1 MKFSASTILFAA
13 IGAFFA
19 PGVAAD
25 PHYECSCSTW
35 NGRGWTYDWQL
46 TFNACKNNY
55 EGEVRIYSE
64 TEFPMWC
71 RSLTNTITGQLQPR
85 SRQGKFIHYCDG
97 REV

>member
-13 IGAFFA
+13 LGAFFA

-55 EGEVRIYSE
+55 EGEVRI
-64 TEFPMWC
+64 
-71 RSLTNTITGQLQPR
+71 SLEIEVPRRRASWTNTITGQLQPW
-85 SRQGKFIHYCDG
+85 SGQGKSIHSCDNFQ
-97 REV
+97 V